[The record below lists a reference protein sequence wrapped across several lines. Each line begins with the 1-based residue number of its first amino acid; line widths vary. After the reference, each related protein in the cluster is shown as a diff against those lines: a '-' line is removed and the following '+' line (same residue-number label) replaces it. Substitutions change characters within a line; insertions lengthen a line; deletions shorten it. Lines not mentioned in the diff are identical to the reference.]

1 MLPRENSV
9 TSHEFCRLQ
18 RLAGMKNR
26 DIETVMG
33 VSDQTVV
40 NWRKGYSR
48 IPVAVQVLIRQLA
61 KSRQQ

>member
-1 MLPRENSV
+1 M

-18 RLAGMKNR
+18 RVAGMKNKDVQR
-26 DIETVMG
+26 VMG

-48 IPVAVQVLIRQLA
+48 IPTAVQVLIRQMA
-61 KSRQQ
+61 TQGRK

>member
-1 MLPRENSV
+1 M

-18 RLAGMKNR
+18 REAGMKNR
-26 DIETVMG
+26 DVETVMG

-48 IPVAVQVLIRQLA
+48 IPTAVQVLIRQMA
-61 KSRQQ
+61 TQRRK

>member
-1 MLPRENSV
+1 
-9 TSHEFCRLQ
+9 
-18 RLAGMKNR
+18 MKNR
-26 DIETVMG
+26 DVETTMG

-61 KSRQQ
+61 TQRRK